1 MISFIHLSDCIRS
14 FLIAAWSVTA
24 IFMILLFCVR
34 FNRTKKPDPILLTA
48 ALLLTVWLIL
58 LMAAHRGKI
67 NTITA
72 DGLILWVGGLP
83 LAVYISVMILS
94 VAFFGMALKKEI
106 RLYKNIIPSSVIHEA
121 IDDLTDGLG
130 FFKTDGFPVLV
141 NHNMYELALNLTGHH
156 LQNGEEF
163 WNNLSENIGILY
175 GKQLQSGNNPVFICS
190 DETVWRFYKI
200 VLEIDDKPYIQIT
213 ATNITKQYKL
223 SLVIKKNNK
232 MLDKQ
237 HKRLQALLS
246 NIAQLKREE
255 EILES
260 KVRVHGQFG
269 QCVLTT
275 RRALVEKCSAKEL
288 KNIVCL
294 WENITEQMRT
304 GLSDTKYDEDNT
316 KVQLEN
322 AAAALGCKIEFFGIL
337 PEDNDISYLI
347 LTAVCEAVIN
357 AVRHAGADKVTVEIT
372 ETAMSYSA
380 VIYDNA
386 SKNIYKLKEGGGL
399 GGLRKKIERAGGQ
412 LDVKCENGVRLY
424 VRLLKQKEE
433 IL

>member
-1 MISFIHLSDCIRS
+1 M
-14 FLIAAWSVTA
+14 
-24 IFMILLFCVR
+24 
-34 FNRTKKPDPILLTA
+34 
-48 ALLLTVWLIL
+48 
-58 LMAAHRGKI
+58 
-67 NTITA
+67 
-72 DGLILWVGGLP
+72 
-83 LAVYISVMILS
+83 
-94 VAFFGMALKKEI
+94 
-106 RLYKNIIPSSVIHEA
+106 
-121 IDDLTDGLG
+121 
-130 FFKTDGFPVLV
+130 
-141 NHNMYELALNLTGHH
+141 
-156 LQNGEEF
+156 
-163 WNNLSENIGILY
+163 
-175 GKQLQSGNNPVFICS
+175 
-190 DETVWRFYKI
+190 
-200 VLEIDDKPYIQIT
+200 
-213 ATNITKQYKL
+213 
-223 SLVIKKNNK
+223 
-232 MLDKQ
+232 
-237 HKRLQALLS
+237 
-246 NIAQLKREE
+246 
-255 EILES
+255 
-260 KVRVHGQFG
+260 RVHGQFG

-322 AAAALGCKIEFFGIL
+322 AAAALGCKIEFFGVL

-347 LTAVCEAVIN
+347 LTAVREAVIN